1 MKHIRSENINVVEKN
16 DMPIKLNLK
25 PYRLNTFKW
34 VFEDKNENKLSLVE
48 NIHQVWLLDL
58 TAGLTEQG
66 ITNQFTLPLHCLIR
80 LICPLFI
87 FMTLFLSVSMSF
99 CLIVSMSLCFSVFL
113 PA

>member
-48 NIHQVWLLDL
+48 NIHQVCLL
-58 TAGLTEQG
+58 
-66 ITNQFTLPLHCLIR
+66 N
-80 LICPLFI
+80 
-87 FMTLFLSVSMSF
+87 
-99 CLIVSMSLCFSVFL
+99 
-113 PA
+113 